1 MISATRIM
9 SKNKELICRLSCYDI
24 CEVFQE
30 KTNKKNPE
38 NKVHIK
44 IRVPIAKVWFYMLIV
59 FIFSLS
65 ELPDRFNGYNLS
77 FMHPK

>member
-24 CEVFQE
+24 GEVFQE

-38 NKVHIK
+38 NKVYIEISK
-44 IRVPIAKVWFYMLIV
+44 QELDKSNKEKYDRLKY
-59 FIFSLS
+59 LS
-65 ELPDRFNGYNLS
+65 Q
-77 FMHPK
+77 K